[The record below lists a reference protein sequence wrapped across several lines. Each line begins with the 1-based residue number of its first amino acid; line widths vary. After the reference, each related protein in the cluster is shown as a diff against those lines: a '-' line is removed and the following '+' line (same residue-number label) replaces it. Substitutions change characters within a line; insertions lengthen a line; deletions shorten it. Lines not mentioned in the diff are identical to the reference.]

1 MSTST
6 SPAPDATST
15 ANRASSRVRKQPD
28 HFTCSPFSSS
38 KRKRG
43 DAEDA
48 DADGDVDMDDEEDD
62 EADQDPE
69 DDEPAEEEIR
79 EKAKRVRKPKSS
91 APKKPA
97 LKKPKVNGTTTLP
110 LRTAAKAPARKRAS
124 KKAKIADSA
133 DAEAAGGLYA
143 ELFGHGKTIEE
154 VVAGWLQAFQE
165 HEARALADVIN
176 FVLKSAGCNSK
187 LSDHDIE
194 NPDSAAAKLTDLQ
207 DEYQATEPSDYPIIA
222 KGKNAASFKASM
234 CGLMHALIKSVGA
247 RGELMTE
254 PELIENIHVWLST
267 MSSASNRSFRHTG
280 AVCCLSVLS
289 ALCEITKDIAQK
301 SAENSRH
308 AENERKKGKGVNK
321 ERVKN
326 IEQKARDA
334 HKELQF
340 AEVLL
345 KDWFDTVFI
354 HRYRDVDPVV
364 RRDCIEALGDWII
377 TYPDHF
383 FDGQHL
389 RYMGWLLS
397 DENSAARS
405 EVVKTLIHLYGE
417 QSRIGGLKTF
427 TERFRARLVE
437 IATADTDLHIQV
449 LGIELIEVLRRN
461 DLLEPDDIDAVGRL
475 VFHDNPKVRKAVAGF
490 FSANVDDLYTSK
502 LEELGGSEALE
513 EVMPEANEDNFETP
527 RVEWLRYK
535 SLAEMLHEYDQDV
548 NLPSNVERSTADG
561 TLILHAA
568 GVDSR
573 FTLAADV
580 LYDSIDDLKD
590 WQALSGYLLFDH
602 SANRANG
609 VANDPLSQLKH
620 ECTLTENEEI
630 VLLEVLIAVVRRSLT
645 DLAEK
650 ISGPKTKLS
659 KKQKEDLQDDQDEAV
674 RNLSEVTPKLLKKFG
689 DVPNTAGAVLRLG
702 GVLALP
708 SLQGLR
714 QDSADSATLL
724 DALRK
729 QFMAHGTDEVL
740 GPATASILHALSYD
754 ELDESALEKVN
765 SLWEDVVGNL
775 AELLTVE
782 SVMVRGATSH
792 EELQAL
798 SNNLLRI
805 VRLATVSNCTQAL
818 EDDSVSGTYEAIDK
832 TYSGAIDFI
841 IDLILRATPP
851 SNSADVDAE
860 DAALEDLVASRAA
873 EAALWYF
880 RWNIASVMTAVEGGN
895 AEDTDIAA
903 LEPLATRHTAYS
915 ENLVTVMQS
924 RRATEPVCH
933 AMTVCLLELYTN
945 SAVLRTVNA
954 APNVSDTYTVLI
966 LDMTAEHEK
975 AIMKVFVTA
984 EKEFAKLS
992 GKKLEVPVAEAVND
1006 VEDDDVDVDA
1016 DPVDD
1021 DPLSDDDDEDET
1033 QPQTQASQ
1041 QKRDEK
1047 LIKPILAEQRLC
1059 VLTSRLVH
1067 AIAGGVINDTV
1078 TRKRVERNKTKLG
1091 PNFKEVLAYLEND
1104 SLIKKATKA
1113 KPKPRAKPQAP
1124 AVTNGTSKKTKA
1136 NPKSNAIVADDEMSD
1151 DIEDEEQEEAARQER
1166 ELEDDNER
1174 EPEEDE
1180 EVVNGAPTEEESV
1193 LGD

>member
-1 MSTST
+1 MN
-6 SPAPDATST
+6 DEE
-15 ANRASSRVRKQPD
+15 
-28 HFTCSPFSSS
+28 
-38 KRKRG
+38 
-43 DAEDA
+43 EDE
-48 DADGDVDMDDEEDD
+48 DDDE
-62 EADQDPE
+62 DPE

-91 APKKPA
+91 APKKPSQ
-97 LKKPKVNGTTTLP
+97 KRPKANGTTTLP
-110 LRTAAKAPARKRAS
+110 LRTAAKMPARKRAP
-124 KKAKIADSA
+124 KKAKVADSA

-143 ELFGHGKTIEE
+143 ELFGRGTTIEE
-154 VVAGWLQAFQE
+154 VVAGWLQAFKE

-187 LSDHDIE
+187 LSEHDIE
-194 NPDSAAAKLTDLQ
+194 DPDSAAAKLTDLQ

-234 CGLMHALIKSVGA
+234 CGLIHALIKSVGA

-289 ALCEITKDIAQK
+289 ALCEITKDLAQK
-301 SAENSRH
+301 AAENARH

-326 IEQKARDA
+326 IEQKAKNA

-340 AEVLL
+340 AEALL

-354 HRYRDVDPVV
+354 HRYRDVDPAV
-364 RRDCIEALGDWII
+364 RRDCIEALGDWIM

-397 DENSAARS
+397 DENTAARG
-405 EVVKTLIHLYGE
+405 EVVKTLIHLYSEEG
-417 QSRIGGLKTF
+417 RIGGLKTF

-437 IATADTDLHIQV
+437 IATADSDLHIQV
-449 LGIELIEVLRRN
+449 LAIELIEVLRKN

-475 VFHDNPKVRKAVAGF
+475 IFHENTRVRKAVAGF
-490 FSANVDDLYTSK
+490 FSSNVDDLYSSK
-502 LEELGGSEALE
+502 LDELGGIDALE
-513 EVMPEANEDNFETP
+513 EVLSEASADNFDSP
-527 RVEWLRYK
+527 RIGWLRYK
-535 SLAEMLHEYDQDV
+535 SLAEMLHAYDQDV
-548 NLPSNVERSTADG
+548 NLPNDLERSTADG
-561 TLILHAA
+561 ALILHAA

-573 FTLAADV
+573 FTLAADF
-580 LYDSIDDLKD
+580 LYDSIDDLQD

-609 VANDPLSQLKH
+609 VANDTLSQLKH
-620 ECTLTENEEI
+620 ECTLTENEEV
-630 VLLEVLIAVVRRSLT
+630 VLLEALIAVVRRSLT
-645 DLAEK
+645 DLVEK
-650 ISGPKTKLS
+650 LTGPKSKPS
-659 KKQKEDLQDDQDEAV
+659 KKQKEELQDDQDEAV
-674 RNLSEVTPKLLKKFG
+674 RNLSEATPKLLKKFG

-714 QDSADSATLL
+714 QDSAGSAALL
-724 DALRK
+724 DALRQ

-765 SLWEDVVGNL
+765 SLWEDVVSNL

-782 SVMVRGATSH
+782 NVMVRGTSSH

-805 VRLATVSNCTQAL
+805 VRLATVSNCIQAL
-818 EDDSVSGTYEAIDK
+818 EDASVSGTFKAIDK
-832 TYSGAIDFI
+832 TYNGAIDFI
-841 IDLILRATPP
+841 IDLILRATP
-851 SNSADVDAE
+851 SSSSTDVDAD
-860 DAALEDLVASRAA
+860 DAALEDLVATRAA

-880 RWNIASVMTAVEGGN
+880 RWNISSVMTALKAGN
-895 AEDTDIAA
+895 AANTDMTA
-903 LEPLATRHTAYS
+903 LEPLAERHTAYS
-915 ENLVTVMQS
+915 DNLATVMNS
-924 RRATEPVCH
+924 RRATDPVCH
-933 AMTVCLLELYTN
+933 AMTICMLELYTN
-945 SAVLRTVNA
+945 SAVLRTATVS
-954 APNVSDTYTVLI
+954 PNVSDTYTVLI
-966 LDMTAEHEK
+966 LDMDADHEK

-984 EKEFAKLS
+984 EKEFAKLT
-992 GKKLEVPVAEAVND
+992 GKKLEEPVSEV
-1006 VEDDDVDVDA
+1006 VDDDADIDA

-1021 DPLSDDDDEDET
+1021 KPLSDDEDEDET

-1047 LIKPILAEQRLC
+1047 LIKPIIAEQRLC
-1059 VLTSRLVH
+1059 VLSAKLVH
-1067 AIAGGVINDTV
+1067 AITAGVINATA
-1078 TRKRVERNKTKLG
+1078 TRKRIERNRTKLG
-1091 PNFKEVLAYLEND
+1091 PNFKEVLAYLENN
-1104 SLIKKATKA
+1104 SLIKKQTKA
-1113 KPKPRAKPQAP
+1113 KPKPKAKP
-1124 AVTNGTSKKTKA
+1124 AVTNGTSKTTKA
-1136 NPKSNAIVADDEMSD
+1136 SPKSNAIVADDEMSD
-1151 DIEDEEQEEAARQER
+1151 DIEDEEQGDAARQER
-1166 ELEDDNER
+1166 ELEDDNES
-1174 EPEEDE
+1174 EPEEDQEIVHGAPAEE
-1180 EVVNGAPTEEESV
+1180 EVQSV